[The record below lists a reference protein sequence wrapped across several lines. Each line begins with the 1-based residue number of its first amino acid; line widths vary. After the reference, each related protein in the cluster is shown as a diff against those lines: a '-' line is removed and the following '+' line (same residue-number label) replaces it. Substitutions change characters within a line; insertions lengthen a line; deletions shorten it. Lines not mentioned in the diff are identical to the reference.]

1 MRKLTNV
8 ALIAATMMLAMACNS
23 KPAPASTAGSGG
35 STATPSLRI
44 CYIDEDSILNNYNLA
59 KDINEAMLRRQNQFD
74 AAQTQRGNAIQKF
87 AGEMQNKYRNNGY
100 LTEESYNAD
109 AAKLDKMQKDAE
121 NYLGSLRQSI
131 ESELAQSQNQLQDSI
146 TNFMKDYAVEKG
158 FDVVLRK
165 SATVY
170 INNAYDATDD
180 VVAGLNKRYVK
191 VEKK

>member
-8 ALIAATMMLAMACNS
+8 ALLAATMVLAAACN
-23 KPAPASTAGSGG
+23 KTAAPATAATAADGTSTPA
-35 STATPSLRI
+35 LKI
-44 CYIDEDSILNNYNLA
+44 CYVDEDSILNNYNLA

-109 AAKLDKMQKDAE
+109 AAKLEKMQKDAE
-121 NYLGSLRQSI
+121 AYLGSMRQSI
-131 ESELAQSQNQLQDSI
+131 ESELAQSQIQLQDSI
-146 TNFMKDYAVEKG
+146 TNFMKGYAADKG
-158 FDVVLRK
+158 FDIVLRK
-165 SATVY
+165 SATLY
-170 INNAYDATDD
+170 INDAYDATDD
-180 VVAGLNKRYVK
+180 VIAGLNKRYVK

>member
-1 MRKLTNV
+1 MKKLGTV
-8 ALIAATMMLAMACNS
+8 ALFAATMILLACNS
-23 KPAPASTAGSGG
+23 KPAPAAAAAASGDSAAAPG
-35 STATPSLRI
+35 LRI

-74 AAQTQRGNAIQKF
+74 AAQTQRGNSIQKF

-146 TNFMKDYAVEKG
+146 TNFMKGYAAEKG
-158 FDVVLRK
+158 FDIVLRK
-165 SATVY
+165 SATLY
-170 INNAYDATDD
+170 INEAYDATDD
-180 VVAGLNKRYVK
+180 VIAGLNKRYVK